1 MGDPMNIPAELVK
14 RLRDATGAGMMDCKR
29 ALVDAGGDLERA
41 QELLRLKGLA
51 GAEKRAGRRAS
62 EGRVDAY
69 IHPGNRVGVLVEVNC
84 ETDFVARTDDFG
96 ALVREIAMQVA
107 AAQPEYV
114 ARPDV
119 PEDVLERER
128 KIYEEQAKE
137 SGKPEHIVEKIVTGK
152 LEAFYKQ
159 TVLMDQAYIRD
170 DSKTVGELVSET
182 AAKVGENV
190 IVRRFARYQL
200 GEEA

>member
-1 MGDPMNIPAELVK
+1 MGDPMNSPAELVK

-29 ALVDAGGDLERA
+29 ALVDAEGDLERA
-41 QELLRLKGLA
+41 QELLRLKGMA

-170 DSKTVGELVSET
+170 DSKTVGDLVTQT
-182 AAKVGENV
+182 AAKVGEHV
-190 IVRRFARYQL
+190 VVRRFARYQL

>member
-29 ALVDAGGDLERA
+29 ALVDAEGDLERA

-128 KIYEEQAKE
+128 KIYEEQVKD
-137 SGKPEHIVEKIVTGK
+137 SGKPDHIVEKIVTGK

-170 DSKTVGELVSET
+170 DSKTVGDLVTET